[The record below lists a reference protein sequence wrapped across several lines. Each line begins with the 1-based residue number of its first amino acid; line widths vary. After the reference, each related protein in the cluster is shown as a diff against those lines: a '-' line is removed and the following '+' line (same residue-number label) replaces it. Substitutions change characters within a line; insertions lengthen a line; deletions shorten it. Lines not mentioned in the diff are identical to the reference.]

1 MKGGEMM
8 AKRKT
13 ANNSGRILALETGQ
27 TYNVVGETNLYWI
40 CEGTQFKKTNEQIQ
54 SVTVR
59 EDAGKENSD
68 G

>member
-13 ANNSGRILALETGQ
+13 ENNSGRILALKTGE
-27 TYNVVGETNLYWI
+27 TYNVIGETDLYWI
-40 CEGTQFKKTNEQIQ
+40 CDGTQFKKTNEQIQ

-59 EDAGKENSD
+59 ENAGKENSD

>member
-1 MKGGEMM
+1 MM

-13 ANNSGRILALETGQ
+13 ENNSGRILALKTGE
-27 TYNVVGETNLYWI
+27 TYNVIGETDLYWI
-40 CEGTQFKKTNEQIQ
+40 CDGTQFKKTNEQIQ

-59 EDAGKENSD
+59 ENAGKENSD